1 MRTRAK
7 TYYQAHV
14 YKTTWKETV
23 LEMGRHIV
31 NFIIGIISA
40 IAIVGV
46 FVGAGF
52 AEDGEFLTGCII
64 IGICML
70 WLGGVVYA
78 YNGFSGLD

>member
-1 MRTRAK
+1 MKARTRA
-7 TYYQAHV
+7 YYPAPV

-23 LEMGRHIV
+23 LEMRRRIT

-52 AEDGEFLTGCII
+52 AEDGEFLTGCIV

-78 YNGFSGLD
+78 YNGFSRLD

>member
-1 MRTRAK
+1 MRTRTKA
-7 TYYQAHV
+7 YYPAHV

-52 AEDGEFLTGCII
+52 VEDGEFLTGCII